1 MNLIHIVVLHKLKA
15 FANRVLHVIKKLLAH
30 EVWTIK
36 QSQEVKRNKKIKL
49 GLILHNTIKIIKKN
63 RFNIN
68 IKKLYI
74 S

>member
-36 QSQEVKRNKKIKL
+36 QSQEVKRNKEVRVLFCIMQLK
-49 GLILHNTIKIIKKN
+49 
-63 RFNIN
+63 
-68 IKKLYI
+68 
-74 S
+74 

>member
-1 MNLIHIVVLHKLKA
+1 MVLHKLKA

>member
-36 QSQEVKRNKKIKL
+36 QSQEVKRNKKIKEV
-49 GLILHNTIKIIKKN
+49 
-63 RFNIN
+63 RFDTV
-68 IKKLYI
+68 
-74 S
+74 